1 MKHTSLSL
9 RHKQTDTYTSPHMNY
24 DIQMCIH
31 IIHDIFKI
39 SRILHDVFTNRMYV
53 IDEVVKVQSTG
64 NVM

>member
-31 IIHDIFKI
+31 IIHDIYKGILVCFEELAAIQNI
-39 SRILHDVFTNRMYV
+39 SDFTRRFHESYV
-53 IDEVVKVQSTG
+53 C
-64 NVM
+64 N